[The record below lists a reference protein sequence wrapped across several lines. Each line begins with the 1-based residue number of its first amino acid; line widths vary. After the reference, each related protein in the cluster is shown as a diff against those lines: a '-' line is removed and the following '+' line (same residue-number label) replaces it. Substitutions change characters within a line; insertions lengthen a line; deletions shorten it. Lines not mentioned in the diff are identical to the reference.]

1 MGCRMGRRGLA
12 WAGRTEE
19 GKRWPERP
27 EGGWREMGGDGGF
40 QQKSDSLMHGCRGS
54 PGCR

>member
-1 MGCRMGRRGLA
+1 MGRRGLA